1 MWYTFDATPL
11 RIVALTVSEGPSDV
25 RCPTCGASDT
35 RVVDSRDLDD
45 SATIRRRRECN
56 MCSARFTTYERV
68 ESARLVVI
76 KRSGEREEFDRAKLV
91 AGLQKALKGRPVATG
106 SADRAADE
114 IETTLRSEGINEVP
128 SSRIGEMALDQ
139 LRRLDNIAYVFFASV
154 YQSFDDLGEL
164 KRAVDT
170 LYSERRGDAP
180 GQTSLE
186 LLPSARRQAT
196 PLRAGSAPQTRRSP
210 KR

>member
-1 MWYTFDATPL
+1 M
-11 RIVALTVSEGPSDV
+11 
-25 RCPTCGASDT
+25 
-35 RVVDSRDLDD
+35 
-45 SATIRRRRECN
+45 
-56 MCSARFTTYERV
+56 RFTTYERV

-76 KRSGEREEFDRAKLV
+76 KRSGEREEFDRGKLV

-106 SADRAADE
+106 SAERAADE

-128 SSRIGEMALDQ
+128 SSRVGEMALDQ
-139 LRRLDNIAYVFFASV
+139 LRKLDNIAYVFFASV
-154 YQSFDDLGEL
+154 YQSFDDLEEL

-186 LLPSARRQAT
+186 LVPQARGSTSSARTGTA
-196 PLRAGSAPQTRRSP
+196 RRP
-210 KR
+210 ARR

>member
-1 MWYTFDATPL
+1 M
-11 RIVALTVSEGPSDV
+11 
-25 RCPTCGASDT
+25 
-35 RVVDSRDLDD
+35 
-45 SATIRRRRECN
+45 
-56 MCSARFTTYERV
+56 RFTTYERV
-68 ESARLVVI
+68 ESARLVVV

-91 AGLQKALKGRPVATG
+91 AGLQKALKGRPVAAG
-106 SADRAADE
+106 SAERAADE

-128 SSRIGEMALDQ
+128 SSRVGEMALDQ
-139 LRRLDNIAYVFFASV
+139 LRKLDNIAYVFFASV

-186 LLPSARRQAT
+186 LVPNARRQTA
-196 PLRAGSAPQTRRSP
+196 PLRAGSLPQTRRSP